1 MCNTLPQITISLMD
15 SLTNLPLEQGIR
27 IEAAIDYYETLR
39 MAKIY
44 HQTKNDPNSLN
55 IDLDTFMNNYT
66 STLYLILDKLELTK
80 KLPPHTIS
88 TIIDD
93 LEFYDVNK
101 SPIYRF
107 SMSNPFYNHV
117 DPHQEVGAGI
127 NLNEYIYNDTDIVT
141 LYKPIL
147 KLLDLN

>member
-1 MCNTLPQITISLMD
+1 MCNTLPNITVSLMH
-15 SLTNLPLEQGIR
+15 SLINLPIEQGIR

-55 IDLDTFMNNYT
+55 IDLDTFMSNYT
-66 STLYLILDKLELTK
+66 GTLHLILDKLELSS
-80 KLPPHTIS
+80 KLPAETIA
-88 TIIDD
+88 TIISD

-101 SPIYRF
+101 SPIYRL

-127 NLNEYIYNDTDIVT
+127 NLNEYIYNDSDIT
-141 LYKPIL
+141 QLYKPIL
-147 KLLDLN
+147 KLLDLD